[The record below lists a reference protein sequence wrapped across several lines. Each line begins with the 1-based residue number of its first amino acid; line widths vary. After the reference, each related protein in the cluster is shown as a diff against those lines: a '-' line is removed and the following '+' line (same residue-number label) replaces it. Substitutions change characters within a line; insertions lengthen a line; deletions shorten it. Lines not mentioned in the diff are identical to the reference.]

1 MILSNY
7 FIKKK
12 ISELIAHPPVRLR
25 AFRSWNEVRHILVF
39 YEARDQ
45 EIIKPCLETLRKSHK
60 QVTACVYAPAS
71 GAGPFPDGDRIVGS
85 KDVNLLGFPSPETRR
100 AVGEIKA
107 DLLIDLSRPGCYPL
121 QYLLLQHPCPFKAGC
136 KAGGPD
142 LYDLSISVTGQDNIQ
157 YLFEQILFYL
167 QSIHS
172 K

>member
-12 ISELIAHPPVRLR
+12 IRELIAHPPARRR
-25 AFRSWNEVRHILVF
+25 AYRSLNEVRHILVF
-39 YEARDQ
+39 YEAKDRDQ
-45 EIIKPCLETLRKSHK
+45 VEPCLETLRKMHK
-60 QVTACVYAPAS
+60 QVTACVYAPGS
-71 GAGPFPDGDRIVGS
+71 GSGPFPDGYRVIGP
-85 KDVNLLGFPSPETRR
+85 KDVNRGGFPSAATSR
-100 AVGEIKA
+100 AIKEINA

-121 QYLLLQHPCPFKAGC
+121 QYLLLQHPCPFKAGS
-136 KAGGPD
+136 KTDGPD
-142 LYDLSISVTGQDNIQ
+142 LYDLSILVTGQDGIP

>member
-7 FIKKK
+7 FIKRK
-12 ISELIAHPPVRLR
+12 IRELIARPPGRR
-25 AFRSWNEVRHILVF
+25 RSFRGWNEVRNILVF
-39 YEARDQ
+39 YEAKDQ
-45 EIIKPCLETLRKSHK
+45 DEVAPCLETLRKMQK
-60 QVTACVYAPAS
+60 QVAVCVYAPGP
-71 GAGPFPDGDRIVGS
+71 GAGPFPEEYQVIRS
-85 KDVNLLGFPSPETRR
+85 KDVNAGGFPSAATCR
-100 AVGEIKA
+100 AVAETQA

-121 QYLLLQHPCPFKAGC
+121 QYLLLQHPCPFKTGS

-142 LYDLSISVTGQDNIQ
+142 LYDLSILVTGQDGIR

>member
-7 FIKKK
+7 FIKRK
-12 ISELIAHPPVRLR
+12 ISELIAQPPARAR
-25 AFRSWNEVRHILVF
+25 AFNGWNEVRHILVF
-39 YEARDQ
+39 CEAKDMKKV
-45 EIIKPCLETLRKSHK
+45 EPCLETLRRSHK
-60 QVTACVYAPAS
+60 SVTVCVYAPAP
-71 GAGPFPDGDRIVGS
+71 GAGPFPDGYRVIGP
-85 KDVNLLGFPSPETRR
+85 KDVNILGYPSSDTCR

-121 QYLLLQHPCPFKAGC
+121 QYLLLQHPCPFKAGS
-136 KAGGPD
+136 KGAGPD
-142 LYDLSISVTGQDNIQ
+142 LYDLSILVTDRDDIQ